1 MEEEKTPTMWTEE
14 LLTKYLR
21 ILDFA
26 EVDPVLMEERA
37 RRIVPTEEPKESVP
51 DE

>member
-21 ILDFA
+21 ILELA
-26 EVDPVLMEERA
+26 EVDPNIMQERA
-37 RRIVPTEEPKESVP
+37 AKVVPTETEETANN
-51 DE
+51 E